1 MKAYIGNVD
10 WADEGDVF
18 FFSTEDEERLNAMK
32 ELIDIYSELDL
43 LPHRVEMYWGTNE
56 AFDFTA
62 RDLKDF
68 INSAEDISD
77 EELAVFNK
85 FGVNGF
91 DIFYRMSEVLQ
102 EAIVEWDYSSD
113 ELVPIVSLTPEEL
126 DRIKPAYI
134 TAFGQEAWDDTVGC
148 FNKSAE

>member
-10 WADEGDVF
+10 WADEGDIF

-43 LPHRVEMYWGTNE
+43 LPRRVEMYWGTNE

-102 EAIVEWDYSSD
+102 DALFEWDYSQQK
-113 ELVPIVSLTPEEL
+113 LVPVVSLTPEEL
-126 DRIKPAYI
+126 ERIKPVYI
-134 TAFGQEAWDDTVGC
+134 AAFGQEAWNDTVEC
-148 FNKSAE
+148 FDDSTE